1 MTGTETIEY
10 LCSMPLDSIRLITFD
25 CYGTLIDWEAGMLRS
40 LRPLFSR
47 AERSIS
53 DAEILEQY
61 GEAEAELESGPYL
74 RYRDVLAQAARRLG
88 QELRIEISEQDAR
101 RFAGSLTEWEPFPDT
116 VAALAALSKKFKLG
130 IISNVDD
137 DLFASSQP
145 KLHAPFEVLVTA
157 EQVRSYKPSLQN
169 FEEVLRRTGIA
180 KQQWLHAGQSIYH
193 DVVPAT
199 QIAIES
205 VWVNRPSVRPGVG
218 AVRKATAQATYQ
230 VSSVGELARLLGAAS
245 HPHQAAI

>member
-1 MTGTETIEY
+1 
-10 LCSMPLDSIRLITFD
+10 MPLDSIRLITFD
-25 CYGTLIDWEAGMLRS
+25 CYGTLIDWESGMLRA

-47 AERSIS
+47 TQRSIS

-61 GEAEAELESGPYL
+61 GEAEADLESGPYL
-74 RYRDVLAQAARRLG
+74 RYRDILARAARQVGERL
-88 QELRIEISEQDAR
+88 QVEISEHQAHD
-101 RFAGSLTEWEPFPDT
+101 FAASLTIWEPFPDT
-116 VAALAALSKKFKLG
+116 VAALQTLSRKFKIG

-137 DLFASSQP
+137 DLFAFSKA
-145 KLHAPFEVLVTA
+145 KLQATFKVVVTA
-157 EQVRSYKPSLQN
+157 EQVESYKPSLKN

-199 QIAIES
+199 QIGIES
-205 VWVNRPSVRPGVG
+205 VWVNRPSARPDVG
-218 AVRKATAQATYQ
+218 AVRKANAQPTYK
-230 VSSVGELARLLGAAS
+230 VSSVAELAELLGAAS